1 MNVSLVFG
9 KIKKK
14 LVLGSG
20 ATAHDALKK
29 AGINSEMVL
38 IKRNGEIIPDAE
50 KLKDGDKLELLRVV
64 TGG

>member
-1 MNVSLVFG
+1 MNVLVVFG

-14 LVLGSG
+14 LVLGSR

-29 AGINSEMVL
+29 AGINPEMVL
-38 IKRNGEIIPDAE
+38 IKRAGEIIPDAE
-50 KLKDGDKLELLRVV
+50 LLKDGDKLELLRVV